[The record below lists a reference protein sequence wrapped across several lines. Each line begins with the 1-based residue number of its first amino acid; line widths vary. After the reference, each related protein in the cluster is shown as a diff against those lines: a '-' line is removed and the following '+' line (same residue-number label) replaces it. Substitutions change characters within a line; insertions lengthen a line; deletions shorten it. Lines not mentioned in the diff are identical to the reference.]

1 MFKRYKGGI
10 LFIVIVIVMIL
21 ALTATGLFYSVRAN
35 IIDVK
40 SKNEDFKLFWGAQ
53 AAQSYGE
60 IYLKN
65 LRVSKFEGSSI
76 STPNVK
82 PYALIN
88 GCDYV
93 TLNFVKDSVGS
104 WKIEAKSALNGRD
117 TEIEVDGI
125 RSQTLLK
132 YAECINTLGTGDGRW
147 GTGYKFWGNVFVN
160 DILKIG
166 GFPEFYSTVDVRGG
180 FFNSTTATNGYSF
193 PLALKKGIKDFYNN
207 RKDED
212 WDTIFQGTFN
222 GSHPGATLPD
232 AAYDWDE
239 INADTNIKKLTIDK
253 TVDRSKLMFDF
264 VVDGGVQKLKV
275 YKQNNQLLNTYDLT
289 NYDAVMVDDKDNSM
303 YVGVKGEINKEI
315 SFVTK
320 TASIHIAGDLYY
332 SSIKDLVDGT
342 NKITSSEY
350 YANPSFYVG
359 TSSDDLAKT
368 DNIHSILSSNVT
380 EFCGLLAGVGLT
392 SKPPA
397 TERDKGKL
405 LIDKNS
411 DTDNETPLFVTAG
424 IYSPWGEISADNVT
438 NYFGATYSPP
448 DWDPTYNGVPFIA
461 FGSLISDE
469 EGWTSGSSNVS
480 DIGIL
485 MNPVNDLRFKNGLA
499 PRTYKIM
506 VYGDGTTSFS
516 VNKWVVK

>member
-1 MFKRYKGGI
+1 MLKRYKGGI

-65 LRVSKFEGSSI
+65 LRVSKFEGNSI
-76 STPNVK
+76 STPSVK
-82 PYALIN
+82 PYEFIN
-88 GCDYV
+88 GCDV
-93 TLNFVKDSVGS
+93 TLNFVKDSDGS
-104 WKIEAKSALNGRD
+104 WKIEAKSTLNGRD

-132 YAECINTLGTGDGRW
+132 YAECIGSLGSGTWD
-147 GTGYKFWGNVFVN
+147 TGYKFWGNVFIN
-160 DILKIG
+160 DKLQIG
-166 GFPEFYSTVDVRGG
+166 GMPVFSSNLDVKGG
-180 FFNSTTATNGYSF
+180 SFNSTTATNGYSF
-193 PLALKKGIKDFYNN
+193 PLALKKGIKDFYTI

-222 GSHPGATLPD
+222 GSHPGAALPD
-232 AAYDWDE
+232 AAYSWDK
-239 INADTNIKKLTIDK
+239 INADSNIKKLTIAK
-253 TVDRSKLMFDF
+253 TDDRSKLMFDF
-264 VVDGGVQKLKV
+264 VVNGGVQKLKV
-275 YKQNNQLLNTYDLT
+275 YKQNNQLLHTYDLT
-289 NYDAVMVDDKDNSM
+289 NYDAVMVDDNDSSM

-332 SSIKDLVDGT
+332 SSIKDLVAGS

-350 YANPSFYVG
+350 YDNPSFYVG
-359 TSSDDLAKT
+359 TSSDDLNKNV
-368 DNIHSILSSNVT
+368 NIHSMLNGNIT

-392 SKPPA
+392 SKPPI

-424 IYSPWGEISADNVT
+424 MYSPWGEIAANNVT
-438 NYFGATYSPP
+438 NYDGDTYDPNDWSGA
-448 DWDPTYNGVPFIA
+448 YNGVPFIT
-461 FGSLISDE
+461 FGSLISSE
-469 EGWTSGSSNVS
+469 EGWTSWRSNNS
-480 DIGIL
+480 LTSKGIL

-499 PRTYKIM
+499 PRTYKVM

-516 VNKWVVK
+516 INKWVVK